1 MANTETIFS
10 IPVLK
15 YLLVSRLTDMENRF
29 MVAKEVG
36 GGFDG
41 EYETSRCKPL

>member
-1 MANTETIFS
+1 VANTETIFS

-15 YLLVSRLTDMENRF
+15 NLLVSRLTDMENRF

-36 GGFDG
+36 GGLDWEF
-41 EYETSRCKPL
+41 ETRRYKPL